1 MRIVRASVKRVRIPL
16 PAPVSFSVKT
26 LYHRENL
33 LVEIEAEDGSV
44 GTGFC
49 LQDASAAAAKAA
61 LTDELL
67 PLIVGR
73 DADQIRGLW
82 EVMFRQSV
90 RSGRR
95 GSLLH
100 ALSAVDIALWDRLAR
115 SRDLPLHT
123 LLGGFRDSAPCY
135 ASGGYYHEEE
145 SLARLEDEVTGYVE
159 QGYEAVKIKIGRL
172 STREEVE
179 RVRLVREILG
189 PDRALMV
196 DANQAFR
203 TVEPCAELCRKI
215 EPFDIAWFE
224 EPFAV
229 DEVESFIRL
238 RRRTSIP
245 LATGEVEATRWAFKE
260 LMHRGAVDIVQPDA
274 TVCGGI
280 TEWLRIEAFASA
292 WGIPVAPHYHWDL
305 HIQLACASPQVS
317 YLEKFE
323 GTDVKNLDLILASP
337 MSVTADGRLTV
348 PDGAGHAVEF
358 DEDAVARFLV
368 DEITLTEADRGPVP
382 VRMAQ

>member
-1 MRIVRASVKRVRIPL
+1 VRIVRASVKRVRIPL

-26 LYHRENL
+26 LHHRENL
-33 LVEIEAEDGSV
+33 LVEIEAADGSV

-67 PLIVGR
+67 PLVVGR
-73 DADQIRGLW
+73 DAGQIRGLW

-90 RSGRR
+90 RAGRR

-100 ALSAVDIALWDRLAR
+100 ALSAVDVALWDRLAR
-115 SRDLPLHT
+115 ASDLPLHT
-123 LLGGFRDSAPCY
+123 LLGGYRESVPCY
-135 ASGGYYHEEE
+135 ASGGYYHEGE
-145 SLARLEDEVTGYVE
+145 SLARLEEEIAGYVE
-159 QGYEAVKIKIGRL
+159 SGYEAVKIKVGRL

-179 RVRLVREILG
+179 RVRLVRELLG

-196 DANQAFR
+196 DANQAYR

-215 EPFDIAWFE
+215 EPYDIAWFE

-229 DEVESFIRL
+229 DEIESFVRL
-238 RRRTSIP
+238 RKRTSIP

-292 WGIPVAPHYHWDL
+292 WGVPVAPHYHWDL
-305 HIQLACASPQVS
+305 HVQLGCASPQVS

-323 GTDVKNLDLILASP
+323 GTAVKNFDLVLERPAQIGP
-337 MSVTADGRLTV
+337 DGRLTV
-348 PDGAGHAVEF
+348 PDGPGHAVEF
-358 DEDAVARFLV
+358 DEEAVARYLV
-368 DEITLTEADRGPVP
+368 DETTLTESDAGPVA
-382 VRMAQ
+382 VGAAR

>member
-1 MRIVRASVKRVRIPL
+1 LRIVRASVKRVRIPL

-26 LYHRENL
+26 LHHRENL
-33 LVEIEAEDGSV
+33 LVEIETEDGSI

-73 DADQIRGLW
+73 DANQIRGLW
-82 EVMFRQSV
+82 EIMFRQSV

-115 SRDLPLHT
+115 SRDLPLHV
-123 LLGGFRDSAPCY
+123 LLGGCRDSAPCY
-135 ASGGYYHEEE
+135 ASGGYYHEGE
-145 SLARLEDEVTGYVE
+145 SLARLEEEIRGYVE
-159 QGYEAVKIKIGRL
+159 QGYEAVKIKVGRL
-172 STREEVE
+172 STREEIE
-179 RVRLVREILG
+179 RVRLVRDIIG

-196 DANQAFR
+196 DANQAYR

-215 EPFDIAWFE
+215 EPYDIAWFE

-238 RRRTSIP
+238 RQRTSIP

-260 LMHRGAVDIVQPDA
+260 LMHRGAVDVVQPDA

-292 WGIPVAPHYHWDL
+292 WGVPVAPHYHWDL
-305 HIQLACASPQVS
+305 HVQLACASPQVS

-323 GTDVKNLDLILASP
+323 GTDVKNFDLILQSP
-337 MSVTADGRLTV
+337 LQVGPGGELAV
-348 PDGAGHAVEF
+348 PEGPGHAVEF
-358 DEDAVARFLV
+358 DADAVARYLM
-368 DEITLTEADRGPVP
+368 DETTLTDADAAVAAAGAR
-382 VRMAQ
+382 

>member
-1 MRIVRASVKRVRIPL
+1 LRIVRASVKRVRIPL

-33 LVEIEAEDGSV
+33 LVEIETEDGSI

-73 DADQIRGLW
+73 DANQIRGLW
-82 EVMFRQSV
+82 EIMFRQSV

-115 SRDLPLHT
+115 SRDLPLHV
-123 LLGGFRDSAPCY
+123 LLGGCRDSAPCY
-135 ASGGYYHEEE
+135 ASGGYYHEGE
-145 SLARLEDEVTGYVE
+145 SLARLEQEIRGYVE
-159 QGYEAVKIKIGRL
+159 QGYKAVKIKVGRL
-172 STREEVE
+172 STREEIE
-179 RVRLVREILG
+179 RVRLVRDIIG

-196 DANQAFR
+196 DANQAYR

-215 EPFDIAWFE
+215 EPYDIAWFE

-238 RRRTSIP
+238 RQRTSIP

-260 LMHRGAVDIVQPDA
+260 LMHRGAVDVVQPDA

-292 WGIPVAPHYHWDL
+292 WGVPVAPHYHWDL
-305 HIQLACASPQVS
+305 HVQLACASPQVS

-323 GTDVKNLDLILASP
+323 GTDVKNFDLILQRPLQVGPGGELA
-337 MSVTADGRLTV
+337 V
-348 PDGAGHAVEF
+348 PEGPGHAVEF
-358 DEDAVARFLV
+358 DPDAVARYLM
-368 DEITLTEADRGPVP
+368 DETTLTDADAAVATA
-382 VRMAQ
+382 VAS

>member
-1 MRIVRASVKRVRIPL
+1 LRIVRASVKRVRIPL

-26 LYHRENL
+26 LHHRENL
-33 LVEIEAEDGSV
+33 LVEIETEDGSI

-73 DADQIRGLW
+73 DANQIRGLW
-82 EVMFRQSV
+82 EIMFRQSV

-115 SRDLPLHT
+115 SRDLPLHV
-123 LLGGFRDSAPCY
+123 LLGGCRDSAPCY
-135 ASGGYYHEEE
+135 ASGGYYHEGE
-145 SLARLEDEVTGYVE
+145 SLARLEEEIRGYVE
-159 QGYEAVKIKIGRL
+159 QGYEAVKIKVGRL
-172 STREEVE
+172 STREEIE
-179 RVRLVREILG
+179 RVRLVRDIIG

-196 DANQAFR
+196 DANQAYR

-215 EPFDIAWFE
+215 EPYDIAWFE

-238 RRRTSIP
+238 RQRTSIP

-260 LMHRGAVDIVQPDA
+260 LMHRGAVDVVQPDA

-292 WGIPVAPHYHWDL
+292 WGVPVAPHYHWDL
-305 HIQLACASPQVS
+305 HVQLACASPQVS

-323 GTDVKNLDLILASP
+323 GTDVKNFDLILQRPLQVGPGGELA
-337 MSVTADGRLTV
+337 V
-348 PDGAGHAVEF
+348 PEGPGHAVEF
-358 DEDAVARFLV
+358 DPDAVARYLM
-368 DEITLTEADRGPVP
+368 DETTLTDTDAAVAAAGAR
-382 VRMAQ
+382 